1 MHNKKNEF
9 LEWMESIAI
18 ALLVAF
24 LLRFFVFD
32 VVLVEGKSMNQP
44 WIQAIIDCNKTELQ
58 IREASVLRY
67 CSVQVLMIESQ
78 VYKKGNRGRR
88 R

>member
-32 VVLVEGKSMNQP
+32 VVLVEGKSMNP
-44 WIQAIIDCNKTELQ
+44 TLDSGDRIIVTKLNYRFGKPQYSD
-58 IREASVLRY
+58 IVRVL
-67 CSVQVLMIESQ
+67 CP
-78 VYKKGNRGRR
+78 
-88 R
+88 